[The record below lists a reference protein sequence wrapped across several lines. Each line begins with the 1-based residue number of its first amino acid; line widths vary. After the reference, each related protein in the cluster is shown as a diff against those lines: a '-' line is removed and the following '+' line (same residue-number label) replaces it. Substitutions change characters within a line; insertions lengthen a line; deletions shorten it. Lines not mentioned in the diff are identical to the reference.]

1 MLKPNRRVFFFGLFV
16 VLALGLTPSNSA
28 QQSGTSSTKN
38 QAQNPSTQSRT
49 NEQQNQ
55 DLVVRIST
63 QLVQVDAV
71 VFDKSGKHV
80 EDLTADDFDLQVDGK
95 KQTLT
100 HFIHVNL
107 PPVKREVPAAK
118 KNDVAA
124 VSPSMPTR
132 QIEPREVRR
141 TIAFIV
147 DDLGLSFTSTER
159 VRETLRKFLREQM
172 QEGDLVAIIRTGNGL
187 GMLEQFTSDKR
198 ILYSAIDKLN
208 WNPLSRD
215 MIASFGDTGGMADSE
230 ESQEAATAQQTID
243 DSISSFRDTLFSTG
257 TLGAINF
264 VVRGLRDLPGRK
276 SVILLSDGFRIYP
289 PGNSNDPQ
297 AVAESEQVQWNLKQL
312 VELANR
318 SSVVVYSIDA
328 RGLMALTPGADAG
341 GRQSGDAY
349 AQAMQDNQEALEG
362 PSFLANQTGGFAVFN
377 NNDLNFGVNE
387 ILYDQQSYYLVGFD
401 PEDATFDRQHHKIK
415 VTVKRPGLRVRAR
428 SGFYGIGDDDAREAP
443 KSRAQQI
450 FAGLLSPL
458 GVRELSLKMTPY
470 YFNSAKEG
478 SLVRTLFHLDS
489 SKLTFKDAEGKK
501 QINLDLAAYAFDDK
515 GTPIDLNAKHIVL
528 DFDEAQYKKVL
539 AEGLT
544 YRADFPIKK
553 PGAYQFRAVL
563 RDAETG
569 RLGTASQFIQVPD
582 LSKNKLAMSGLV
594 LTIPTDKAASTAFDL
609 RSTPYIRSFPN
620 VGLVQYGAAIY
631 NAATDKKTGQP
642 QLTVQAEIY
651 REGKLFRKL
660 PARPIEFPAKASAKR
675 FDMLGQLELRN
686 FPDGDYL
693 LRVVVADAL
702 AKKKNSQVEQW
713 MDFTVR

>member
-1 MLKPNRRVFFFGLFV
+1 MLKIIRFIACAIIVG
-16 VLALGLTPSNSA
+16 VLADGLTAVSSQ
-28 QQSGTSSTKN
+28 QQSETQPSSGQGQN
-38 QAQNPSTQSRT
+38 AQ
-49 NEQQNQ
+49 QQNQ

-71 VFDKSGKHV
+71 VTDKSGKHV
-80 EDLTADDFDLQVDGK
+80 ENLTADDFELLVDGK

-100 HFIHVNL
+100 HFTHVNL
-107 PPVKREVPAAK
+107 PPVRREIPTAK
-118 KNDVAA
+118 KSDA
-124 VSPSMPTR
+124 VTVSSSMPTR

-172 QEGDLVAIIRTGNGL
+172 QEGDLVAFIRTGNGL

-198 ILYSAIDKLN
+198 ILYSAVDKLN

-215 MIASFGDTGGMADSE
+215 MVASFGDTGGMGDSE
-230 ESQEAATAQQTID
+230 ESQDAATAQQTID

-328 RGLMALTPGADAG
+328 RGLMPLVPGADAG
-341 GRQSGDAY
+341 GRQSADAY

-387 ILYDQQSYYLVGFD
+387 ILYDQQSYYLLGFD
-401 PEDATFDRQHHKIK
+401 PEDTTFDRQHHKIK
-415 VTVKRPGLRVRAR
+415 VVAKRPGLRVRAR

-489 SKLTFKDAEGKK
+489 SNLTFKDAADGKK

-515 GTPIDLNAKHIVL
+515 GTPIDLNAKHILL
-528 DFDEAQYKKVL
+528 DFDEAQYKKIL
-539 AEGLT
+539 AEGLI

-594 LTIPTDKAASTAFDL
+594 LTVPKNNDASASVDV
-609 RSTPYIRSFPN
+609 RATPYVRSFPV
-620 VGLVQYGAAIY
+620 VGQIQYGAAIY
-631 NAATDKKTGQP
+631 NATTDKKSGQP

-651 REGKLFRKL
+651 RDGKLFRQL
-660 PARPIEFPAKASAKR
+660 PAKAIEFPAKANPKR
-675 FDMLGQLELRN
+675 FDLVGQLEMKN
-686 FPDGDYL
+686 FPSGDYL
-693 LRVVVADAL
+693 LRVIVTDAL
-702 AKKKNSQVEQW
+702 AKKKTGRVEQW
-713 MDFTVR
+713 MDFIVR

>member
-1 MLKPNRRVFFFGLFV
+1 MLKIIRFV
-16 VLALGLTPSNSA
+16 IYAIMIGFLADGLTAASSY
-28 QQSGTSSTKN
+28 QQAETQSTSSQSQSSASQSPT
-38 QAQNPSTQSRT
+38 AQ
-49 NEQQNQ
+49 QQNQ

-71 VFDKSGKHV
+71 VTDKSGKHV
-80 EDLTADDFDLQVDGK
+80 EDLTADDFELLVDGK

-100 HFIHVNL
+100 HFAHVNL
-107 PPVKREVPAAK
+107 PPVKREVPVVK
-118 KNDVAA
+118 KSDVVA

-215 MIASFGDTGGMADSE
+215 MIPSFGDTGGMADSE

-328 RGLMALTPGADAG
+328 RGLMALVPGADAG
-341 GRQSGDAY
+341 GKQSGDAY